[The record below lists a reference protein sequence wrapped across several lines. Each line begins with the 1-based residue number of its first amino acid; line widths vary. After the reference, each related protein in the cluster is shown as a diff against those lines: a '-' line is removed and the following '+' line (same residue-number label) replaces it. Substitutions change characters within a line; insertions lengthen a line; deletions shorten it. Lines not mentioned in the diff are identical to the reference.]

1 MYNFV
6 ETTQTRVKEVHME
19 NFCRGMGWGVA
30 LGVCIGGI
38 IVAKN
43 RRLANKIKEGLS
55 DMEDKIE
62 EAKDNIAEKLQ
73 ETDCNCLFDDGKQKS
88 KNNCS
93 K

>member
-6 ETTQTRVKEVHME
+6 ESAQTRLKEVHME

-30 LGVCIGGI
+30 LGMCIGGI

-43 RRLANKIKEGLS
+43 RGLANKIKDGLS
-55 DMEDKIE
+55 DMEEKIE
-62 EAKDNIAEKLQ
+62 EAKDSIAEKLQ
-73 ETDCNCLFDDGKQKS
+73 ENNCNCLFDEGKQKS
-88 KNNCS
+88 KNNCT